1 MPLIDKKII
10 IDSVWSSII
19 QNSIV
24 EILGEDQ
31 AAIVINL
38 KNQNQLSIVDIH
50 NRLEELI
57 GDISV
62 IGAEQRIGEAG
73 FRIFLSK
80 LGEDTGFFASTFKF
94 LPIRQKFVAGLIIL
108 AGLYREKMNED
119 AVVLET
125 AQAYQ
130 IRLGGDPVKPGQ
142 HYLGCTFVAGFLK
155 EYAAWAGCGK
165 VFLVNKVECRSQGF
179 SHCVYNI
186 SKIPLE

>member
-1 MPLIDKKII
+1 LPPIDNKII
-10 IDSVWSSII
+10 IDSVWSNIV

-38 KNQNQLSIVDIH
+38 NNQNQLSIVDIH
-50 NRLEELI
+50 KQLMELI
-57 GDISV
+57 GDICT
-62 IGAEQRIGEAG
+62 IGIEQRIGEAG
-73 FRIFLSK
+73 FRNFLSK
-80 LGEDTGFFASTFKF
+80 LGEDSGFFTSSIKF
-94 LPIRQKFVAGLIIL
+94 LPIRQKFVAGLKIL

-130 IRLGGDPVKPGQ
+130 IRLGGNPVKPGQ
-142 HYLGCTFVAGFLK
+142 HYLGCTFVTGFLK
-155 EYAAWAGCGK
+155 EYGAWAGCGK
-165 VFLVNKVECRSQGF
+165 VFQVIEVECRRQGF

>member
-1 MPLIDKKII
+1 LSLIDNKTI
-10 IDSVWSSII
+10 IDNVWSSII

-31 AAIVINL
+31 AALVNNL
-38 KNQNQLSIVDIH
+38 KNQNQISIENIH

-57 GDISV
+57 GDISATG
-62 IGAEQRIGEAG
+62 IEQRIGEAG
-73 FRIFLSK
+73 FRVFLSK
-80 LGEDTGFFASTFKF
+80 LGDDTGLFASTIKF
-94 LPIRQKFVAGLIIL
+94 LPVRQKFIAGLKIL
-108 AGLYREKMNED
+108 AGLYLEQMKED

-130 IRLGGDPVKPGQ
+130 IRLGGDPVIIGQ
-142 HYLGCTFVAGFLK
+142 HFPGCTFVTGFLK
-155 EYAAWAGCGK
+155 EYGAWAGCGK
-165 VFLVNKVECRSQGF
+165 VFQVNEVECRRQGF